1 MSSKKKGGN
10 SMTQNYKLF
19 ATDMDGTFLNDQM
32 EYDQAKFS
40 KLYQKIAANNIQFV
54 VASGNQYYQLRSFF
68 EDYPNIIYI
77 AENGAYIRD
86 QQKEYRVVHFKREN
100 VDEILRLLSKHQ
112 GLLQELVISGTRS
125 AYVLD
130 NANPK
135 FIEYVKKYYYR
146 LQQVSTFAEI
156 NDDILKFSFNYFGDD
171 LEKFQQ
177 KLTEKLQGKGDLTTS
192 GHGNFDIIQPG
203 LHKAN
208 GLQVLAEEF
217 GIPLYMMCAFGD
229 GGNDFEMLSEVGDG
243 VAVANASK
251 AIKEI
256 ADHITDSNN
265 NQGVLNYIDSVFKN
279 G

>member
-1 MSSKKKGGN
+1 M
-10 SMTQNYKLF
+10 
-19 ATDMDGTFLNDQM
+19 
-32 EYDQAKFS
+32 
-40 KLYQKIAANNIQFV
+40 
-54 VASGNQYYQLRSFF
+54 
-68 EDYPNIIYI
+68 
-77 AENGAYIRD
+77 
-86 QQKEYRVVHFKREN
+86 
-100 VDEILRLLSKHQ
+100 
-112 GLLQELVISGTRS
+112 LQELVISGTKS
-125 AYVLD
+125 AYVLA

-146 LQQVSTFAEI
+146 LLQVPTFAEL
-156 NDDILKFSFNYFGDD
+156 NDEILKFSFNYFGND
-171 LEKFQQ
+171 LENFQQ
-177 KLTEKLQGKGDLTTS
+177 KLQGKGDLTTS

-217 GIPLYMMCAFGD
+217 DIPLSKMCAFGD

-265 NQGVLNYIDSVFKN
+265 NQGVLNYIDSAIKN